1 MHKILSRISYFTFF
15 IALCITGVSFAQEEN
30 SIHHRFEDAE
40 KWADIFENPERDA
53 WQKPDEVIR
62 SLELPADA
70 VIADI
75 GSATGYFPVRFARV
89 AVQGQVYGI
98 DVEPTLVDYLNTRA
112 KKENLPNML
121 SILGEPDDPKIP
133 EKADLVFLCNTYHH
147 IQGRDEYFENLKKY
161 MQPGGRLVI
170 VDFKKGDLPVGPPDK
185 HKLAP
190 DDVLL
195 ELKDVGYRRITH
207 DLQLPYQYVLIFDL
221 TDQ

>member
-1 MHKILSRISYFTFF
+1 MYFTFF
-15 IALCITGVSFAQEEN
+15 IALCITDVSFAQEEN

-147 IQGRDEYFENLKKY
+147 IQERDEYFENLKKY

-195 ELKDVGYRRITH
+195 ELKDVGYRHINH

>member
-1 MHKILSRISYFTFF
+1 
-15 IALCITGVSFAQEEN
+15 
-30 SIHHRFEDAE
+30 
-40 KWADIFENPERDA
+40 
-53 WQKPDEVIR
+53 
-62 SLELPADA
+62 
-70 VIADI
+70 
-75 GSATGYFPVRFARV
+75 
-89 AVQGQVYGI
+89 
-98 DVEPTLVDYLNTRA
+98 
-112 KKENLPNML
+112 ML
-121 SILGEPDDPKIP
+121 SILGELGDPKIP

-147 IQGRDEYFENLKKY
+147 IQDRDEYFENLKKY

>member
-1 MHKILSRISYFTFF
+1 MYFTFF
-15 IALCITGVSFAQEEN
+15 IALCITGVSFGQEEN

-40 KWADIFENPERDA
+40 NWADIFENPERDV

-75 GSATGYFPVRFARV
+75 GSATGYFPVWFARV

-98 DVEPTLVDYLNTRA
+98 DVEPTLVDYLNIRA

-147 IQGRDEYFENLKKY
+147 IQERDEYFENLKKY

>member
-30 SIHHRFEDAE
+30 SIDHRFEDAE

-147 IQGRDEYFENLKKY
+147 IQERDEYFENLKKY

>member
-1 MHKILSRISYFTFF
+1 MYFTFF
-15 IALCITGVSFAQEEN
+15 IALFITGVSFAQEEN

-147 IQGRDEYFENLKKY
+147 IQERDEYFENLKKY

-195 ELKDVGYRRITH
+195 ELKDVGYRRINH

>member
-1 MHKILSRISYFTFF
+1 MNKILSRISYFTFF
-15 IALCITGVSFAQEEN
+15 IALCITGVSFTQEEN

-89 AVQGQVYGI
+89 AIQGQVYGI

-121 SILGEPDDPKIP
+121 SILGEPNDPKIP

-147 IQGRDEYFENLKKY
+147 IQERGDYFENLKKY

-195 ELKDVGYRRITH
+195 ELKDVGYRHITH

>member
-1 MHKILSRISYFTFF
+1 MYFTFF
-15 IALCITGVSFAQEEN
+15 IALCITGVSFAQEKN

-112 KKENLPNML
+112 KKENLLNML
-121 SILGEPDDPKIP
+121 SILGEPGDPKIP

-147 IQGRDEYFENLKKY
+147 IQERDEYFENLKKY